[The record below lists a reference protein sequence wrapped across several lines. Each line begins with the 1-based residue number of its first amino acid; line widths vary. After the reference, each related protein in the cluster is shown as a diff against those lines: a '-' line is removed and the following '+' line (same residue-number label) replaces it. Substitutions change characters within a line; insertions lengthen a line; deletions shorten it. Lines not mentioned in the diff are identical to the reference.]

1 MTSSSICSAARVLL
15 RDTTRSIIQ
24 NRSTS
29 VVNRNFNSVRRTTC
43 RSASINDRTIRRSV
57 IQPIASSTP
66 YIIQSCNDNS
76 NQFSTAA
83 QQQVEDSTIDI
94 EKDKEVA
101 SEDTKTTTSTT
112 ISSTNSSSNKNNK
125 QNQQE
130 ENKKRQ
136 KISSVKISDV
146 LKRKHTLRWVEPVI
160 SATATVREAIT
171 VCIERKLNG
180 MMVVDKSDSI
190 QRQTTTELKQ
200 KCVGLITNRD
210 ILRIIAQGI
219 KDGKDSDDILNEKI
233 ASQMTPINQV
243 IYGRPDE
250 TIGQCRAIM
259 AKLGIKCLPILSD
272 GRVEGILTGRD
283 FSDFYFDAE
292 DLGGKKNYLR
302 DVSERIGL
310 TSNTSMAEPPVFVRQ
325 HLALKHAPLYMN
337 VGAAEYPH
345 PFKAENGGIGSSRRN
360 YGPQDLA
367 TDPELSEDA
376 HFVKEVELLGES
388 GTALQKLL
396 YMGVGD
402 GVGSWR
408 EYGVDPRAFSHKLM
422 GECENILQEAS
433 SQCGAVGGENNCS
446 MSK

>member
-1 MTSSSICSAARVLL
+1 MTSSSISSAARVLL
-15 RDTTRSIIQ
+15 RDATRSTIQ

-57 IQPIASSTP
+57 IQPIASSKP
-66 YIIQSCNDNS
+66 CIIQSCNDSS
-76 NQFSTAA
+76 NQFSTATAA
-83 QQQVEDSTIDI
+83 QQAVEDSITDT
-94 EKDKEVA
+94 EKDKEVVA
-101 SEDTKTTTSTT
+101 TSNEAIDDTKTTTSTAT
-112 ISSTNSSSNKNNK
+112 GSNKT
-125 QNQQE
+125 QQE

-345 PFKAENGGIGSSRRN
+345 PFKAEDGGIGSSRRN

>member
-1 MTSSSICSAARVLL
+1 MTSSSISSAARVLL
-15 RDTTRSIIQ
+15 RDATRSILQ

-43 RSASINDRTIRRSV
+43 RSASINNRTIPRCSSV
-57 IQPIASSTP
+57 SLPIESSTP
-66 YIIQSCNDNS
+66 CIIQSCCNS
-76 NQFSTAA
+76 NQFSSAA
-83 QQQVEDSTIDI
+83 QQQVEDSTTNT
-94 EKDKEVA
+94 EKDKEVIAA
-101 SEDTKTTTSTT
+101 SNEDAETTSTT
-112 ISSTNSSSNKNNK
+112 ISSSTSSSNSK
-125 QNQQE
+125 NQQE
-130 ENKKRQ
+130 EKKRQ

-210 ILRIIAQGI
+210 ILRIIASGI
-219 KDGKDSDDILNEKI
+219 KDGKESDDILNEKI
-233 ASQMTPINQV
+233 ATQMTPINQV

-259 AKLGIKCLPILSD
+259 AKLGIQCLPILSD

-345 PFKAENGGIGSSRRN
+345 PFKAEDGGIGSSRRN

-367 TDPELSEDA
+367 TDPNLSEDA

-408 EYGVDPRAFSHKLM
+408 EYGVDPRAFSHKLI

-433 SQCGAVGGENNCS
+433 SQCGTFGGENNCS

>member
-1 MTSSSICSAARVLL
+1 MTSSSISSAARVLL
-15 RDTTRSIIQ
+15 RDASRSIQQ

-29 VVNRNFNSVRRTTC
+29 FAHRNFNSIRRTC
-43 RSASINDRTIRRSV
+43 SINDRTIRRSV

-66 YIIQSCNDNS
+66 CIIQSYNDS

-83 QQQVEDSTIDI
+83 QQQEVEDTIKDTTTTASI
-94 EKDKEVA
+94 EKEAATANNEVD
-101 SEDTKTTTSTT
+101 DTKTTSAT
-112 ISSTNSSSNKNNK
+112 ISGSSNSNNK
-125 QNQQE
+125 KQQE
-130 ENKKRQ
+130 EKKRQ

-200 KCVGLITNRD
+200 KCVGLLTNRD

-219 KDGKDSDDILNEKI
+219 KDGKESDDILNEKI
-233 ASQMTPINQV
+233 SSQMTPINQV

-345 PFKAENGGIGSSRRN
+345 PFKAEDGGIGSSRRN

-367 TDPELSEDA
+367 TDPGLSEDA

-433 SQCGAVGGENNCS
+433 SQCAFGGENNCS

>member
-1 MTSSSICSAARVLL
+1 MTTSSSISSAARVLL
-15 RDTTRSIIQ
+15 RDATRSILQ

-43 RSASINDRTIRRSV
+43 RSASIRTIPRCVSV
-57 IQPIASSTP
+57 TLPIASSTP
-66 YIIQSCNDNS
+66 YIIQSCNDSS

-83 QQQVEDSTIDI
+83 QQEVEDSTTDT
-94 EKDKEVA
+94 EKDKEVVAA
-101 SEDTKTTTSTT
+101 SNEDAETTSTT
-112 ISSTNSSSNKNNK
+112 ISSSTKNGNNR
-125 QNQQE
+125 NQQE
-130 ENKKRQ
+130 EKKRQ

-171 VCIERKLNG
+171 VCIDRKLNG

-210 ILRIIAQGI
+210 ILRIIASGI
-219 KDGKDSDDILNEKI
+219 KDGKESDDILNEKI
-233 ASQMTPINQV
+233 ATQMTPINQV

-345 PFKAENGGIGSSRRN
+345 PFKAEDGGIGSSRRN

>member
-1 MTSSSICSAARVLL
+1 MTSSSISSAARVLL
-15 RDTTRSIIQ
+15 RDATRSIYK
-24 NRSTS
+24 NRSTF

-43 RSASINDRTIRRSV
+43 IPRRSSV
-57 IQPIASSTP
+57 IHPIASSKSC
-66 YIIQSCNDNS
+66 IIQSCCNDSS
-76 NQFSTAA
+76 NQFSTATA
-83 QQQVEDSTIDI
+83 AQQVEDSSIDT
-94 EKDKEVA
+94 EKDKEVVA
-101 SEDTKTTTSTT
+101 TSNDGETTPTPISSSTS
-112 ISSTNSSSNKNNK
+112 SSTNNKN
-125 QNQQE
+125 QQDE
-130 ENKKRQ
+130 KKRQ

-219 KDGKDSDDILNEKI
+219 KDGKESDDILNEKI
-233 ASQMTPINQV
+233 ATQMTPINQV

-345 PFKAENGGIGSSRRN
+345 PFKAEDGGIGSSRRN

-367 TDPELSEDA
+367 TDPDLSEDA

-433 SQCGAVGGENNCS
+433 SQCGAIGGKNNCS